1 MYDLADA
8 CAEAGL
14 KHQARG
20 LFNKISASD
29 SNFKDIK
36 NRINTINQP
45 SGSGREIPEAVMVAD
60 ICESSRMMDLYG
72 DSATYII
79 KNALEGIMFPIFKDK
94 KSSFTKSTGDGFLVC
109 FPNSKCA
116 LDAAIQVLE
125 SVNTYNSNV
134 ADGPQIHLRFGIH
147 FGEVRVR
154 PDGDR
159 HGTNINIPFRVEGLK
174 GDDLVIVKDGISREE
189 FTLIDRIFI
198 TEALYNDVLKK
209 GNYNIRYLGV
219 V

>member
-1 MYDLADA
+1 
-8 CAEAGL
+8 
-14 KHQARG
+14 
-20 LFNKISASD
+20 
-29 SNFKDIK
+29 
-36 NRINTINQP
+36 
-45 SGSGREIPEAVMVAD
+45 
-60 ICESSRMMDLYG
+60 
-72 DSATYII
+72 
-79 KNALEGIMFPIFKDK
+79 
-94 KSSFTKSTGDGFLVC
+94 
-109 FPNSKCA
+109 

-125 SVNTYNSNV
+125 SVNTYNSKV
-134 ADGPQIHLRFGIH
+134 EDGPEVHLRFGIH

-209 GNYNIRYLGV
+209 GNYNIRYLGLFELRNITGMHKIYQV
-219 V
+219 MTGNEAS